1 MIDADKNSPTFN
13 SYASVGDLK
22 QFAAQRGYSLSDSNV
37 LPSLLFQAMDYLS
50 TKQWKG
56 SKTNK
61 NQPLAFPRKGIYVD
75 GELVPDDVIPMPL
88 INAQCRLAVD
98 SLEYDLTPT
107 VGGEVLSEAVSGAVS
122 VTYSEGT
129 NSGKPYFSWLSGV
142 LNGLLDGNGATFKVF
157 RG

>member
-1 MIDADKNSPTFN
+1 MIDADKNSPMFN
-13 SYASVGDLK
+13 SYASIEDVK
-22 QFAAQRGYSLSDSNV
+22 QFATQRGYSLPDDSV
-37 LPSLLFQAMDYLS
+37 LPSLLFQAMDYLD

-56 SKTNK
+56 SKANK

-75 GELVPDDVIPMPL
+75 GEPVPDDVIPTPL
-88 INAQCRLAVD
+88 INVQCRLAVD

-122 VTYSEGT
+122 VSYAEGT
-129 NSGKPYFSWLSGV
+129 NSGRPNMSWLNSMLRDFLSGSGV
-142 LNGLLDGNGATFKVF
+142 TFKVF